1 MPKPISARPKAASMN
16 EARRPDDHKCRAV
29 TGRRRRSVVY
39 IAIIALTAAGLAG
52 GMAAVWAALRHRQ
65 PDDRRTIG
73 PTPALTVTVARPVR
87 AIWPITLE
95 ASGAIA
101 AWQEASIGAQVGGYR
116 LVEVSVNV
124 GDQVTKDQ
132 VLARFDSALLQAD
145 EARLKANDV
154 QAKANEERMLR
165 LQKSGTVSD
174 RDVLQFVTQA
184 KTADALLESNRL
196 QLRYT
201 EVLASDDGVISSRT
215 ATLGAVV
222 PVGQELFRL
231 IRQNRL
237 EWRGEVTAAQL
248 THVEIGQQA
257 KLTLPGGGEANATIR
272 QTAPSLDPQTRLG
285 IVYADIAP
293 GSRARAGMYVDG
305 RVVLGQVEA
314 LIVPAESVTIRDG
327 RNYVLKLMDAS
338 ATPRVSLRPV
348 TVRRRRGNYLE
359 IVDGVE
365 HDDRLV
371 VAGAGFLNEGDFVRV
386 TDINDTDRTAP
397 SP

>member
-1 MPKPISARPKAASMN
+1 MN
-16 EARRPDDHKCRAV
+16 EAFRPDLQKTSVAPARGRHSMAYLAV
-29 TGRRRRSVVY
+29 VAVV
-39 IAIIALTAAGLAG
+39 AVTAAGI
-52 GMAAVWAALRHRQ
+52 AAAWTALRQHRN
-65 PDDRRTIG
+65 DDRRTVE
-73 PTPALTVTVARPVR
+73 PTPALTVTVTRPVR
-87 AIWPITLE
+87 AVWPMTVE
-95 ASGAIA
+95 ASGAVA

-124 GDQVTKDQ
+124 GDQVTKGQ
-132 VLARFDSALLQAD
+132 VLARFDPALLQAD
-145 EARLKANDV
+145 EARLAANHE

-184 KTADALLESNRL
+184 KTANALLESNRL
-196 QLRYT
+196 QLRHT

-237 EWRGEVTAAQL
+237 EWRGELTAAQL
-248 THVEIGQQA
+248 AYVDIGQQVE
-257 KLTLPGGGEANATIR
+257 LRLPGGAQANAMIR

-305 RVVLGQVEA
+305 RVAIGQSEA
-314 LIVPAESVTIRDG
+314 LAVPAESVTIRDG
-327 RNYVLKLMDAS
+327 RSYVLKLIDAS
-338 ATPRVSLRPV
+338 VTPRVSLRPV
-348 TVRRRRGNYLE
+348 TVGRRRGNQIE

-365 HDDRLV
+365 RGDRLV
-371 VAGAGFLNEGDFVRV
+371 VAGAGFLNESDLVRV
-386 TDINDTDRTAP
+386 TDVNDTDRTAP